1 MLPFVMELFRGTIT
15 PGLSVIIILL
25 SMVSFFFRGR
35 HGDVN
40 FQEGCHV
47 EFLNIYIL
55 YPAASY
61 KTFRTCE

>member
-15 PGLSVIIILL
+15 PGLSVMIILL

-40 FQEGCHV
+40 FQKRV
-47 EFLNIYIL
+47 LLNSRYIHISGTEL
-55 YPAASY
+55 
-61 KTFRTCE
+61 